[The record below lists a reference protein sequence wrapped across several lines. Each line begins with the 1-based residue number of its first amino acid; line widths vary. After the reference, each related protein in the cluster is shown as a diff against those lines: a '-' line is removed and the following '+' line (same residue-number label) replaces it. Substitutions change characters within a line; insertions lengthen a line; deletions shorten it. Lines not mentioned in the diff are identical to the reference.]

1 MKGDAMLIDIFPRD
15 HERYSQS
22 GFGTEL
28 EAFAVWLTEQGHLR
42 HPLRLH
48 LHRAREVL
56 GRLDRHRSGAALHEA
71 ELRQAFVVSEVSES
85 EAYLYLSTGRI
96 FARFLAATGRLIP
109 IEYSDPSSQLLRRY
123 QQYLA
128 EVRGLSAHS
137 LQNHGKTVADF
148 LSRGISADR
157 CLTTA
162 TTDDVEAFVQLKS
175 KENSRQ
181 SLQHVVAHLRAFLL
195 YCADHGDAPGGLHVI
210 DTPRVYRGELPPRAL
225 DWRMVRRLLASIRRR
240 DPRDWR
246 DYTVLHLMAYYGLR
260 PSEIAALRLD
270 SINWEAR
277 TLRVEQRKTRS
288 VLVLPL
294 AGRTLRLLRRYFQV
308 GRSDSDLPH
317 LFLRMRS
324 PIKPLKHYGV
334 IDVFSYRAEKSGLL
348 LDGVS
353 SYSLRHAFAM
363 RLLRSGVGVKAIGDL
378 LGHRSLEATCSYLRV
393 DVDMLRTV
401 ALPVP
406 QVMAVE
412 GGDHV

>member
-1 MKGDAMLIDIFPRD
+1 MLVDIFPRD
-15 HERYSQS
+15 HRRYKNSR
-22 GFGTEL
+22 FGTEL

-48 LHRAREVL
+48 LHRARKAL
-56 GRLDRHRSGAALHEA
+56 GFLDQHQSGAAFHEA
-71 ELRQAFVVSEVSES
+71 ELRQAFVVSGVSES
-85 EAYLYLSTGRI
+85 EAYLYLCTGRI
-96 FARFLAATGRLIP
+96 FARFLAATDRLIP
-109 IEYSDPSSQLLRRY
+109 IEYLDPSSQLRRRY
-123 QQYLA
+123 HQYLA
-128 EVRGLSAHS
+128 EVRGLSAQS
-137 LQNHGKTVADF
+137 LQSHGQTVADF
-148 LSRGISADR
+148 LSRGIPADR
-157 CLTTA
+157 CLATA
-162 TTDDVEAFVQLKS
+162 TADDVEAFVQLKS
-175 KENSRQ
+175 KENCRQ
-181 SLQHVVAHLRAFLL
+181 SLQHVVAHLRAFLR

-210 DTPRVYRGELPPRAL
+210 DTPRVYCGELPPRAL

-246 DYTVLHLMAYYGLR
+246 DYTILHLMAYYGLR

-270 SINWEAR
+270 SINWEAG

-334 IDVFSYRAEKSGLL
+334 IDVFSYRAEKSGLSL
-348 LDGVS
+348 GGVS

-363 RLLRSGVGVKAIGDL
+363 RLLRRGVGVKAIGDL
-378 LGHRSLEATCSYLRV
+378 LGHRSLEATCAYLRV
-393 DVDMLRTV
+393 DIDMLRTV

-406 QVMAVE
+406 QITLVE